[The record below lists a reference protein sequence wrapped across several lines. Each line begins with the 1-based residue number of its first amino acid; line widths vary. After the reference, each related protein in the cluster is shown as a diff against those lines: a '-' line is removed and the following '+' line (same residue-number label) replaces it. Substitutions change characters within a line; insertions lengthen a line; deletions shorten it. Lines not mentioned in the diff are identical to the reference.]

1 MTNLTY
7 STLKHPQMNKGQR
20 GFVLIQVMIGILI
33 MTFIASLGAQKY
45 VSFVNDAAAESTGRY
60 LISVRTAV
68 IKALST
74 YDAAFTQVDT
84 TAAPPGVY
92 PTPPAW
98 AVFSGGSTTISVKDL
113 KTATLLADSFPD
125 TPPVGRSVH
134 VTIKRTGV
142 CPGDSC
148 SLAAYVYTCWPMN
161 SFKPTGVVNNTT
173 CPAPPAGSDFDIN
186 MVGAA
191 FGATDGY
198 GATNSMIA
206 ATMRGPLFNVTTAS
220 LGLPANSPGHVA
232 VLATLN
238 DSLFSQF
245 VRQGDTRH
253 IVLKDSLTV
262 SKQVSAGEGLLLPT
276 NSVVGQICA
285 TEGTYG
291 TSTRGSLVLCSGG
304 RWYEL
309 NSHTLLSSKSLANG
323 EAVTP
328 PVCAPNMQP
337 FAFASLQNTDVTMTG
352 ANIAVTGVLT
362 GGITGTGNVSSA
374 GQVSV
379 SGSFNGTTKSS
390 AGSSIR
396 VAQGVSIVSSRVVIN
411 PASANARALVL
422 QGCRYL

>member
-1 MTNLTY
+1 MTDLTY
-7 STLKHPQMNKGQR
+7 SMLKRPQMNKGQR

-161 SFKPTGVVNNTT
+161 SFKPTGVVNNAT

-198 GATNSMIA
+198 GATNSMLA

-253 IVLKDSLTV
+253 IVLKDGLTV

-285 TEGTYG
+285 TEGAYG
-291 TSTRGSLVLCSGG
+291 TSTRGSFVICSGG
-304 RWYEL
+304 RWFEL
-309 NSHTLLSSKSLANG
+309 NNHMLMSSEVMADGWS
-323 EAVTP
+323 VIP
-328 PVCAPNMQP
+328 PTCARNMQP
-337 FAFASLQNTDVTMTG
+337 FAYISLLATDVTMRG
-352 ANIAVTGVLT
+352 ADIAIRGELS
-362 GGITGTGNVSSA
+362 GGISGSGFVSNTGSV
-374 GQVSV
+374 QVSGV
-379 SGSFNGTTKSS
+379 FKGDSTSS
-390 AGSSIR
+390 LDSSIR
-396 VAQGVSIVSSRVVIN
+396 VAQGASIVNSRVSIT
-411 PASANARALVL
+411 PATANARAMVL